1 MCDTSLL
8 RSGTLSHAIAMM
20 LLADEVICW
29 TWLLTLM
36 LMLAA
41 VCLAV
46 SLFWVKGFLFFN
58 AALHTDSR
66 NSLLRVPIVLVD
78 YQCSGFACSLDAIH
92 HVPIVLADVPSAL
105 RCACSGHC
113 LLMHC
118 ARQLIDPYW
127 TIAPVMLGH
136 LFAWHPLAISPLPMR
151 AVVRPA
157 LFCSCA
163 CADSTLAPCRLR
175 SRCCGCGASG

>member
-29 TWLLTLM
+29 MWLLTLM
-36 LMLAA
+36 LMFVA
-41 VCLAV
+41 VCRSV
-46 SLFWVKGFLFFN
+46 SLYWVKVFLFFN

-78 YQCSGFACSLDAIH
+78 YQCSRLPVHWTRLTMCRSFPLMC
-92 HVPIVLADVPSAL
+92 PL